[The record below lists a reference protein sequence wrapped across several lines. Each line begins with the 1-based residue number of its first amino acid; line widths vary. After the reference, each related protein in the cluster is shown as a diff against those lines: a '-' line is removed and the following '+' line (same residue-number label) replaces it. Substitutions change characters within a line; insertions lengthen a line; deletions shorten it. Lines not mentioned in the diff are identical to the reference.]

1 MKKSTIIML
10 DDKLLKVLII
20 DNVGIII
27 YRNVKEASS
36 IRNVPMNNL
45 DR

>member
-20 DNVGIII
+20 DNEGIII

-36 IRNVPMNNL
+36 ICNVPMNNL